1 MCIRDSRRTAAA
13 AGAGGPARPVA
24 PSPPPPIEYRR
35 CGCPTTRRPRDTAR
49 AAGHRQPS
57 LIAFGDASALV
68 KLCADEAGAEQV
80 RGLTGLVVGQIS
92 RVEVPAALWRK
103 QRLGEITSAE
113 AQVLVEEFEADFFGT
128 PDEPPRFAV
137 VTLSANVL
145 DGAAQLCAVHGLR
158 GYDAVQLSCALAV
171 RRIDSACSTLAAF
184 DRVLRVAAAMEGFAL
199 LPASSKP
206 SRCDVRRERR

>member
-1 MCIRDSRRTAAA
+1 M
-13 AGAGGPARPVA
+13 
-24 PSPPPPIEYRR
+24 
-35 CGCPTTRRPRDTAR
+35 
-49 AAGHRQPS
+49 
-57 LIAFGDASALV
+57 IAFGDASALV
-68 KLCADEAGAEQV
+68 KLYADEAGAEQV

-199 LPASSKP
+199 LPAG
-206 SRCDVRRERR
+206 

>member
-1 MCIRDSRRTAAA
+1 M
-13 AGAGGPARPVA
+13 
-24 PSPPPPIEYRR
+24 
-35 CGCPTTRRPRDTAR
+35 
-49 AAGHRQPS
+49 
-57 LIAFGDASALV
+57 IAFGDASALV
-68 KLCADEAGAEQV
+68 KLYADEAGAEQV

-145 DGAAQLCAVHGLR
+145 DGAAQLNCVPCMGCAATTPFSSPALSPYVASTRLARRWQHSIECCGLPR
-158 GYDAVQLSCALAV
+158 RWRALPCCQPAESTTTRWAGGGLT
-171 RRIDSACSTLAAF
+171 RR
-184 DRVLRVAAAMEGFAL
+184 
-199 LPASSKP
+199 
-206 SRCDVRRERR
+206 